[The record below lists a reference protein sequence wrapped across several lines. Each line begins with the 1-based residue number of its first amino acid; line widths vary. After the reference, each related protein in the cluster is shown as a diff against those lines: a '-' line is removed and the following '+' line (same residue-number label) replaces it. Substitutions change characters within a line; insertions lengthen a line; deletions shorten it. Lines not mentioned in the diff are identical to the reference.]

1 MAGYSPFLPLTTDPV
16 DGILLTKSYAEVAK
30 QNFKMLLLT
39 VPGERIM
46 DPLFGIGL
54 KTYFF
59 ENITPSVIASIK
71 SRITEQTAKYLPY
84 INFLQLDINSDV
96 TKTSDVNSLTIL
108 LKYEIR
114 KLNVIDVIKVDFD
127 LNPDLL

>member
-1 MAGYSPFLPLTTDPV
+1 MAGYSPFLPLTVDPV

-54 KTYFF
+54 RTFFF
-59 ENITPSVIASIK
+59 ENITANVLSKIK
-71 SRITEQTAKYLPY
+71 AKIREQTAKYLPY
-84 INFLQLDINSDV
+84 IKFLQLDINSDPARS
-96 TKTSDVNSLTIL
+96 SDLNALTIL
-108 LKYEIR
+108 IKYEIA
-114 KLNVIDVIKVDFD
+114 NISVIDTIKIDFD
-127 LNPDLL
+127 LDPDLL